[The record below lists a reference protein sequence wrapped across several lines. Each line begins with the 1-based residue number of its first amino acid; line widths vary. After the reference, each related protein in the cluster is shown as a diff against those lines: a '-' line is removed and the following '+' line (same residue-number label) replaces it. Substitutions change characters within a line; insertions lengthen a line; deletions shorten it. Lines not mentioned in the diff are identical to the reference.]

1 MAKNGN
7 GDATVIEGNLVA
19 TGMKCAI
26 VASRFNH
33 FIVEKLVGGAL
44 DALVKHGADKA
55 AQTIIWTPGAWE
67 IPLVAS
73 RVMDSMKVD
82 AVICVGCV
90 IRGGTAHFEHVAG
103 ELNKGIA
110 ALAMKR
116 DLPIT
121 NGVLTVENL
130 EQAIDRAGAKM
141 GNKGWEAATAAIET
155 VNVLRAL
162 PVREPRGERR

>member
-1 MAKNGN
+1 MTSMAKNGS
-7 GDATVIEGNLVA
+7 GEATVVEGNLVA
-19 TGMKCAI
+19 TGLRCAI
-26 VASRFNH
+26 VASRFNS

-44 DALVKHGADKA
+44 DALVRHGADKS
-55 AQTIIWTPGAWE
+55 AQTIVWAPGAWE

-73 RVMDSMKVD
+73 RVTAAMKVD

-110 ALAMKR
+110 ALAMKA
-116 DLPIT
+116 DVPIT

-162 PVREPRGERR
+162 PVRERR

>member
-1 MAKNGN
+1 MTTRTGEPA
-7 GDATVIEGNLVA
+7 VIEGALVA
-19 TGMKCAI
+19 TGLRCAI

-33 FIVEKLVGGAL
+33 FVVEKLVAGAL
-44 DALVKHGADKA
+44 DALVRHGADRA
-55 AQTIIWTPGAWE
+55 AQTIVWTPGAWE
-67 IPLVAS
+67 IPLVAG
-73 RVMDSMKVD
+73 RVVETMNVD

-110 ALAMKR
+110 ALAVKR
-116 DLPIT
+116 DVPVA

-141 GNKGWEAATAAIET
+141 GNKGWEAALAAIET
-155 VNVLRAL
+155 ANVLKAL
-162 PVREPRGERR
+162 RPERK